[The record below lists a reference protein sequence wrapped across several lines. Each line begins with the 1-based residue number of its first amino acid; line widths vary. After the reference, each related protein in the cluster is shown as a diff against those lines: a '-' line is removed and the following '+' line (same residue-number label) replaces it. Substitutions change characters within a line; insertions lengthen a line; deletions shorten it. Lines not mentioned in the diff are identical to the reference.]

1 MHFIDKTV
9 NLIAWVIVVYLILLL
24 HLFFFNLRF
33 LIRAVDT
40 NPRVH
45 RFMARNWWRQEQLL
59 FTYLSALNN
68 TEHSFLFVCGRFMN
82 FWNINDWISECHHS
96 CFPYVLIVINR
107 KPYIYRTIYLPKDNI
122 RAVTAESGHTCRCYS
137 DPWDLA
143 AKLSV
148 KNHNK
153 SNPIIKIKCSCC
165 GIHQC
170 L

>member
-1 MHFIDKTV
+1 MHFIDKTE
-9 NLIAWVIVVYLILLL
+9 NLIAWVILFNWFYCCIYFSLIYV
-24 HLFFFNLRF
+24 RF

-148 KNHNK
+148 KK
-153 SNPIIKIKCSCC
+153 
-165 GIHQC
+165 

>member
-1 MHFIDKTV
+1 
-9 NLIAWVIVVYLILLL
+9 
-24 HLFFFNLRF
+24 
-33 LIRAVDT
+33 
-40 NPRVH
+40 
-45 RFMARNWWRQEQLL
+45 MARNWWRQEQFL

-137 DPWDLA
+137 DHWDLA

-148 KNHNK
+148 KNYNK

-165 GIHQC
+165 GTHISVYRWSCYVSTGRKHWSFPPVCVHLFEWKITGYAQ
-170 L
+170 